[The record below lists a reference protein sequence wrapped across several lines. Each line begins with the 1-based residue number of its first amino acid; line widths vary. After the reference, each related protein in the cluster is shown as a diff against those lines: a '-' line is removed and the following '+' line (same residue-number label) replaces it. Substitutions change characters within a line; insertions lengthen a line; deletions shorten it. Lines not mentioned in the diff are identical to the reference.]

1 METLRL
7 GTFFWLHDEP
17 NMDAQN
23 VEIVRIPTL
32 FSISLFPAFDDDA
45 SYSWGLGRATA
56 GKAVRRRT
64 CRYV

>member
-1 METLRL
+1 M
-7 GTFFWLHDEP
+7 
-17 NMDAQN
+17 
-23 VEIVRIPTL
+23 EIVRIPTL